1 MGGVKKLLEVCG
13 FLAFVQGT
21 GGLVHE
27 WSGWFDGWGLVQRIG
42 FFDGYEVYVSS
53 ALVALAIA
61 LFAAAES
68 LPAEEGGDGAP
79 SGKGAKGGKGEE
91 KDGGGED
98 GEDGEDGDGWGD

>member
-1 MGGVKKLLEVCG
+1 MKKLLEVCG
-13 FLAFVQGT
+13 FLAFVQGA

-27 WSGWFDGWGLVQRIG
+27 WSGWFDGWGLIQRIG

-68 LPAEEGGDGAP
+68 MPAEEGGDGTQ
-79 SGKGAKGGKGEE
+79 SGKGAGGGKGEGHE
-91 KDGGGED
+91 DGED
-98 GEDGEDGDGWGD
+98 REDGEDGDGWGD